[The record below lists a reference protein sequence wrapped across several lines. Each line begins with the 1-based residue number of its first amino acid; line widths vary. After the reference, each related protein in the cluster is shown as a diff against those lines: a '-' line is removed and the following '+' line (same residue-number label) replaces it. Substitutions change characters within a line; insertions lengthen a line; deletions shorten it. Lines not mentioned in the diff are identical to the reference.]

1 MCLFIFPMGR
11 HAVYSS
17 GDIIRRIKEC
27 MVKRKMFRQL
37 HLTSTDV
44 AREIGIGRTLLSQVI
59 NKEMGM
65 TFQEYLA
72 QCRVRYARK
81 QIMQHPEVTLE
92 EIALKSGFAIPSTFY
107 RQYKK
112 EYGHTPHYKRN
123 TDTPHQNTHMTPF
136 QYTGER
142 FADIQML
149 RYKLPEFEQ
158 LSTQQKAYIFY
169 LAEAALWGRDIT
181 FDQNYKHNILIRQT
195 LENILISGVLAEA
208 DDKEQA
214 ASMET
219 YLKQVWFANGIH
231 HHYGCDKFK
240 PAFTPQFFEE
250 TLRKALAKNPEATQG
265 AVDDILATL
274 KDAIFNADI
283 DAKRVNRAPDVDLVQ
298 TSACNFYD
306 GVTQDEA
313 ERYYEAQKTPGDPRP
328 ISYGLNSTLCKKDG
342 KLHEDT
348 WHVGGKYGDILA
360 HIVENLNKAR
370 AYAENEQQKHIID
383 ILTQYYTTGDLTLFD
398 EFSIEWLKETEGNV
412 DFING
417 FIEVYG
423 DPLGIKATWEG
434 LVEYKDTEASKRTQ
448 LISQNA
454 QWFEDHSPV
463 DPRFKKEKVKG
474 ITANAINCAML
485 GGGEYP
491 STAIGINLPNAD
503 WIRAEYGSKSIT
515 ITNITS
521 AYNEAAQGS
530 GFYEEFV
537 DDAQTIAL
545 IHQYGGQC
553 DDLHTNLHECLGHG
567 SGKLLPGT
575 DPDALKAYGSTIE
588 EARADLFGLYYM
600 ADKKMVELGLLP
612 NMEAHKCHYYTYL
625 MNGML
630 TQAMRIKPGH
640 DIEED
645 HMRNRALIARWCFA
659 HAQGAVELVQ
669 KETTTGDDK
678 VQKKSFVKIND
689 YARLRDLFAQ
699 LLAEI
704 QRIKSEGDYDA
715 AKTLVEEYGVKL
727 DPTLHNEILERY
739 ATLNIAPYKGFLNPK
754 MEPSFGEDGKIT
766 DVTLDYSETMTEQML
781 RYSREYSVL

>member
-1 MCLFIFPMGR
+1 MGR
-11 HAVYSS
+11 HVAHTPD
-17 GDIIRRIKEC
+17 DIVRRLKEC
-27 MVKRKMFRQL
+27 MVRRKMFRQL
-37 HLTSTDV
+37 RLTSADI
-44 AREIGIGRTLLSQVI
+44 ARETGIGRTLLSQVI
-59 NKEMGM
+59 NNKMGM
-65 TFQEYLA
+65 TFQEYLTL
-72 QCRVRYARK
+72 CRVKYAHK
-81 QIMQHPEVTLE
+81 LMADHPEATIE
-92 EIALKSGFAIPSTFY
+92 EIAIKSGFATPSTFY

-112 EYGHTPHYKRN
+112 VYGHTPHQKDTHHVN
-123 TDTPHQNTHMTPF
+123 TKDTHMTPF

-149 RYKLPEFEQ
+149 RYRLPEFEK
-158 LSTQQKAYIFY
+158 LSAHQKAYVFY

-181 FDQNYKHNILIRQT
+181 FDQNCRHNLLVRQT
-195 LENILISGVLAEA
+195 LETILTSGVLAETN
-208 DDKEQA
+208 DKEQA
-214 ASMET
+214 AVLET
-219 YLKQVWFANGIH
+219 YLKQIWFANGIH

-240 PAFTPQFFEE
+240 PVFTPQFFEE
-250 TLRKALAKNPEATQG
+250 MLRKALTKSPETTQAT
-265 AVDDILATL
+265 VDDLLVQLMDT
-274 KDAIFNADI
+274 IFNDAI
-283 DAKRVNRAPDVDLVQ
+283 DAKRVNRAPGVDLVQ
-298 TSACNFYD
+298 TSACNFYSD
-306 GVTQDEA
+306 VTQEEA
-313 ERYYEAQKTPGDPRP
+313 ERYYEAKKTPGDPSP
-328 ISYGLNSTLCKKDG
+328 VSYGLNSTLCKRG
-342 KLHEDT
+342 GRLYEDT
-348 WHVGGKYGDILA
+348 WHVGGKYGETLA
-360 HIVENLNKAR
+360 HIIDNLNKAKD
-370 AYAENEQQKHIID
+370 YTENEQQKHIID
-383 ILTQYYTTGDLTLFD
+383 ILIKYYTTGDLALFD
-398 EFSIEWLKETEGNV
+398 EFSIEWLKETDGNI

-463 DPRFKKEKVKG
+463 DARFKKETVKG
-474 ITANAINCAML
+474 VTANAINCAML

-537 DDAQTIAL
+537 DDTATIQL

-553 DDLHTNLHECLGHG
+553 DDLHTSLHECLGHG
-567 SGKLLPGT
+567 SGKLLPNT

-600 ADKKMVELGLLP
+600 ADDKMVELGLLP

-645 HMRNRALIARWCFA
+645 HMRNRALIARWCYA
-659 HAQGAVELVQ
+659 HAHGAVELTL
-669 KETTTGDDK
+669 KESTDANGNE
-678 VQKKSFVKIND
+678 QKKTFVKIND
-689 YARLRDLFAQ
+689 YAQLRDLFAQ

-704 QRIKSEGDYDA
+704 QRIKSEGDYEA
-715 AKTLVEEYGVKL
+715 AKSLVEEYGVKL

-739 ATLNIAPYKGFLNPK
+739 AKLNIAPYKGFLNPK
-754 MEPSFGEDGKIT
+754 MVPAFNEKGEIT

-781 RYSREYSVL
+781 RYSKEYSVLYR